1 MAHQPTPRSGA
12 HLRGPHP
19 HGPHLRALAAPPA
32 PDPRAHAPRAARR
45 PAPHRL
51 LRLLT
56 LLPLL
61 GVLALAGCAQRAD
74 DDSGGEAGA
83 GFPVTIEPS
92 GAPAVTLDE
101 RPERIVSLV
110 PSVTETLYEVGAG
123 EQVVAVDEM
132 STHPSEAPRTEMSG
146 IDPDPQQL
154 ASHEPDL
161 VIVGS
166 DAEGKLA
173 SALQKTGVPTLVL
186 PAPKTLQDAY
196 AQFALVG
203 EATGHAGEGRRLAD
217 ETEQTITDLADSAP
231 DKDLSYYHEV
241 DPTYYTITSAT
252 FLGEVYELFGLRN
265 IADQG
270 DPNAMGGY
278 PQLSAE
284 KIVEANPDL
293 VFLADT
299 KCCGQNADTVAK
311 RPGWDTMTAVEKD
324 RVHPL
329 DDDIASRWSPRLV
342 EFVRVVAD
350 AVAEA

>member
-1 MAHQPTPRSGA
+1 MAHQPMSRPGA
-12 HLRGPHP
+12 RLRGPRLHGHPAPPTPEP
-19 HGPHLRALAAPPA
+19 HGPHAG
-32 PDPRAHAPRAARR
+32 RR
-45 PAPHRL
+45 RPHRL
-51 LRLLT
+51 VRLLA

-61 GVLALAGCAQRAD
+61 GALALAGCAQRAD
-74 DDSGGEAGA
+74 DDNGGDEAGT
-83 GFPVTIEPS
+83 GFPVTVEPA
-92 GAPAVTLDE
+92 GAPAVTLDAQ
-101 RPERIVSLV
+101 PERIVSLV

-132 STHPSEAPRTEMSG
+132 STHPPEAPRTEMSG

-173 SALQKTGVPTLVL
+173 SALKKTGVPTLVL

-203 EATGHAGEGRRLAD
+203 KATGHAGEGRRLAD

-324 RVHPL
+324 RVYPL

>member
-1 MAHQPTPRSGA
+1 MHSTAAHRTGSSGT
-12 HLRGPHP
+12 
-19 HGPHLRALAAPPA
+19 
-32 PDPRAHAPRAARR
+32 RR
-45 PAPHRL
+45 FVRL
-51 LRLLT
+51 LA

-61 GVLALAGCAQRAD
+61 GVLALAGCAQRTD
-74 DDSGGEAGA
+74 EGGG
-83 GFPVTIEPS
+83 GGDTGTDFPVTVEPA
-92 GAPAVTLDE
+92 GAPAVTLDAQ
-101 RPERIVSLV
+101 PQRIVSLV
-110 PSVTETLYEVGAG
+110 PSVTETLYEVDAG

-146 IDPDPQQL
+146 IDPDPQ
-154 ASHEPDL
+154 AIAAHDPDL
-161 VIVGS
+161 VVVGS

-173 SALQKTGVPTLVL
+173 DALGKTGVPTLVL
-186 PAPKTLQDAY
+186 PAPETLQDAY

-203 EATGHAGEGRRLAD
+203 KATGNAEEGQQLAD

-252 FLGEVYELFGLRN
+252 FLGEVYDLFGLRN

-270 DPNAMGGY
+270 DPDAMNGY

-284 KIVEANPDL
+284 KIVGADPDL

-299 KCCGQNADTVAK
+299 KCCGQNADTVAE
-311 RPGWDTMTAVEKD
+311 RPGWDTMTAVEQG
-324 RVHPL
+324 RVFAL

>member
-1 MAHQPTPRSGA
+1 MPARHT
-12 HLRGPHP
+12 
-19 HGPHLRALAAPPA
+19 PA
-32 PDPRAHAPRAARR
+32 PRTPALHDGAPQRARAPRRLV
-45 PAPHRL
+45 RL
-51 LRLLT
+51 LA

-74 DDSGGEAGA
+74 EGDGGGDTGTA
-83 GFPVTIEPS
+83 FPVTVEPA
-92 GAPAVTLDE
+92 GAPAVTLDAQ
-101 RPERIVSLV
+101 PERIVSLV

-123 EQVVAVDEM
+123 DQVVAVDEM
-132 STHPSEAPRTEMSG
+132 STHPSEAPRTELSG
-146 IDPDPQQL
+146 IDPNPQQI
-154 ASHEPDL
+154 ASHDPDL
-161 VIVGS
+161 VVVGS
-166 DAEGKLA
+166 DAEGKLT
-173 SALQKTGVPTLVL
+173 SALQKAGAATLVL
-186 PAPKTLQDAY
+186 PAPQTLDDAY

-203 EATGHAGEGRRLAD
+203 KATGHTDAGRELAD
-217 ETEQTITDLADSAP
+217 ETEQAITDLAESAP

-252 FLGEVYELFGLRN
+252 FLGEVYDLFGLRN
-265 IADQG
+265 IADQD

-299 KCCGQNADTVAK
+299 KCCGQNADTVAE
-311 RPGWDTMTAVEKD
+311 RPGWNTMTAVEQD
-324 RVHPL
+324 RVFAL

-342 EFVRVVAD
+342 EFVRVVSD

>member
-12 HLRGPHP
+12 RLRGP
-19 HGPHLRALAAPPA
+19 AAPPR
-32 PDPRAHAPRAARR
+32 PEPRAHDAHATGQSGHRR
-45 PAPHRL
+45 LVRL
-51 LRLLT
+51 LA

-74 DDSGGEAGA
+74 DSGGGEAGT
-83 GFPVTIEPS
+83 GFPVTVEPA

-101 RPERIVSLV
+101 QPQRIVSLI

-146 IDPDPQQL
+146 IDPDPQQI
-154 ASHEPDL
+154 ASHDPDL
-161 VIVGS
+161 VVVGS

-173 SALQKTGVPTLVL
+173 SALKKTGVPTLVL

-203 EATGHAGEGRRLAD
+203 KATGHADEGRRLAR
-217 ETEQTITDLADSAP
+217 ETEQAITDLADSAP

-252 FLGEVYELFGLRN
+252 FLGEVYDLFGLRN

-284 KIVEANPDL
+284 KIVEADPDL

-311 RPGWDTMTAVEKD
+311 RPGWNTMTAVEKG
-324 RVHPL
+324 RVYPL

-350 AVAEA
+350 AVTEA